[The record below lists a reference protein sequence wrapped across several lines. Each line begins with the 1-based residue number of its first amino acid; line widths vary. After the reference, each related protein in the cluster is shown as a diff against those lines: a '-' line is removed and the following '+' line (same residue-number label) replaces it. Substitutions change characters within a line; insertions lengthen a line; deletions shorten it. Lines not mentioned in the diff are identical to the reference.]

1 LSNKQSENYTFA
13 TKKNVRTIAEV
24 PHHTFKI
31 SIFSY
36 NAKYIVKIELS
47 QFEQSYKLNESDVQG
62 VDDVKKMLTDE
73 FLENCMGRFLTM
85 RTDWLKGFS
94 NLNNE

>member
-1 LSNKQSENYTFA
+1 M
-13 TKKNVRTIAEV
+13 RTIAEI

-36 NAKYIVKIELS
+36 NSKYIVKIELS
-47 QFEQSYKLNESDVQG
+47 QYEQSFKINEADVIG
-62 VDDVKKMLTDE
+62 LEEVKKMITDE

-85 RTDWLKGFS
+85 REDWTQSFS
-94 NLNNE
+94 NLNRI

>member
-1 LSNKQSENYTFA
+1 
-13 TKKNVRTIAEV
+13 VRTIAEI

-36 NAKYIVKIELS
+36 NSKYIVKIELS
-47 QFEQSYKLNESDVQG
+47 QYEQSFKINEADVIG
-62 VDDVKKMLTDE
+62 LEEVKKMITDE

-85 RTDWLKGFS
+85 REDWTQSFS
-94 NLNNE
+94 NLNRI